1 MEDIY
6 TNNEEEFN
14 IGEIF
19 FKYLIFWKWFVLCG
33 IISLVAAFFY
43 LRYTSKVYQTSVK
56 IKILDNSKGG
66 SPMPEISKLF
76 GNSSVNLDNE
86 MEVLK
91 SHRLIER
98 VVADLDLNTSYYSVG
113 NVINNELWEEVPFE
127 VEWRGSADSSKD
139 NSIRFY
145 LKFQEDGYFFGDE
158 MDPSGSLCK
167 YGQNYS
173 IRGNQFLVKLNMDF
187 EEIDENISYH
197 VVRSKSSDVVGRLS
211 KAINVKVSGGSE
223 VLILTLAG
231 TNTSKSE
238 DILNAIIEKFN
249 EDGVKDRQLVSQR
262 TIDFVSERFVYL
274 SYELD
279 SIENKK
285 ESFKKTNDLSY
296 LEADA
301 SQTASEKGIAESE
314 YFAVQT
320 QLSLSNLIEETLKKD
335 KGFSLLPSF
344 GVENAK
350 INALIEEYNRAVL
363 QQSKLMVSAGEGNP
377 VVLELTNQLAEL
389 KDNILSSI
397 DVLQE
402 QLSVTLE
409 KIDKLKTEV
418 TQVFRK
424 IPGKEKIL
432 RAIERQQTIKESLYL
447 FLLQK
452 REEASVSKAITSPSI
467 KVVDYAITNP
477 LPISPK
483 SLVLYTIAL
492 TIGLLVPFGVV
503 FLILML
509 DTKIHGKQDFEK
521 YSSKI
526 PVVAEIPF
534 IQEDNRIIKENDRSI
549 LAEAFRIL
557 RTNVIYLLPLDTGAT
572 AKVIYT
578 SSSIKGEGK
587 TFVSLNL
594 ALTYASLGKKTLILG
609 ADLRNPQIHK
619 YFNMDKGRLGLSN
632 FLYDVNVDWKT
643 LVKPSLMDNEYFDV
657 ILAGAVPPNPAELL
671 SNGRFEI
678 LLNLLKT
685 EYDYIIVDTAPTIL
699 VTDTLLISQLAD
711 VTVYVTR
718 ADHTDKKLLTYSKEL
733 DEKGKMKNM
742 AYVINNV
749 GGVNAY
755 GYSYGYGYGY
765 SYGYNYN
772 YGYGYGYGEDNKK
785 VKTSTFK
792 RLLKKWIS

>member
-1 MEDIY
+1 MENID
-6 TNNEEEFN
+6 TSNEEFN

-19 FKYLIFWKWFVLCG
+19 FRYVVFWKWIFLCV
-33 IISLVAAFFY
+33 IISLIAAFLY
-43 LRYTSKVYQTSVK
+43 LRYTAKVYQTSAK
-56 IKILDNSKGG
+56 IKILDDSKGG
-66 SPMPEISKLF
+66 SPLPELSMMF
-76 GNSSVNLDNE
+76 PTNRVNLDNE
-86 MEVLK
+86 MEILK

-98 VVADLDLNTSYYSVG
+98 VVADLDLNTAYYIVG
-113 NVINNELWEEVPFE
+113 NVIEIELWEKVPFKI
-127 VEWRGSADSSKD
+127 EWQGNADSSKY
-139 NSIRFY
+139 NAIGFY
-145 LKFQEDGYFFGDE
+145 LKLQEDGYFFGDE
-158 MDPSGSLCK
+158 MNPSESLCK

-173 IRGNQFLVKLNMDF
+173 IRGNKFLVKLNMDSK
-187 EEIDENISYH
+187 EINENISYH
-197 VVRSKSSDVVGRLS
+197 VVLSKSSEVVGRLS
-211 KAINVKVSGGSE
+211 KAINVEVSGKSE
-223 VLILTLAG
+223 VLILTLKG
-231 TNTSKSE
+231 TNMSKTE
-238 DILNAIIEKFN
+238 DILNTIIEKFN

-262 TIDFVSERFVYL
+262 TIDFVNERFVYL

-301 SQTASEKGIAESE
+301 SQTAAKKGTAESE
-314 YFAVQT
+314 YFAIQT

-335 KGFSLLPSF
+335 KGFSLLPLF
-344 GVENAK
+344 GLENSK

-389 KDNILSSI
+389 KDNMLSST

-409 KIDKLKTEV
+409 KIDELKTEA

-424 IPGKEKIL
+424 IPEKEKIL
-432 RAIERQQTIKESLYL
+432 RAIERQQAIKESLYI

-452 REEASVSKAITSPSI
+452 REEASVSNAITTPSV
-467 KVVDYAITNP
+467 KVVDYAITNGS
-477 LPISPK
+477 PISPK
-483 SLVLYTIAL
+483 RLFIYTNAL
-492 TIGLLVPFGVV
+492 IIGLVVPFGVV
-503 FLILML
+503 FLILLL

-534 IQEDNRIIKENDRSI
+534 IQEDNRIITENDRSI

-557 RTNVIYLLPLDTGAT
+557 RTNVIYLLPLDKGVTS
-572 AKVIYT
+572 KVIYT

-594 ALTYASLGKKTLILG
+594 ALTYASLGKKTLLLG

-619 YFNMDKGRLGLSN
+619 YFNMEKDRLGLSN

-643 LVKPSLMDNEYFDV
+643 LVNPSLIDNEYFDV

-711 VTVYVTR
+711 VTVYITR
-718 ADHTDKKLLTYSKEL
+718 ANHTHKNLLTYSKEL

-742 AYVINNV
+742 AYVINNADA
-749 GGVNAY
+749 GNAY

-765 SYGYNYN
+765 N
-772 YGYGYGYGEDNKK
+772 YGYGYGYGEDKEN
-785 VKTSTFK
+785 VKTSKFK
-792 RLLKKWIS
+792 RVFKKWIS